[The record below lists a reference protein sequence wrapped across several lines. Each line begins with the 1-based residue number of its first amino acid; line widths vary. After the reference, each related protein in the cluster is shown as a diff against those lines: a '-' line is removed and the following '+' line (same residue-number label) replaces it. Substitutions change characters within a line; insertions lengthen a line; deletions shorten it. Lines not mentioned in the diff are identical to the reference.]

1 MSFSS
6 KAILAYHQLRG
17 ITFFSGP
24 SHPDNQGLAILLKEL
39 ALEKYIQKLAAF
51 EAHLPY
57 VHSQLALL
65 LLDPGDANTPKS
77 G

>member
-1 MSFSS
+1 MFKLLLKFLLS
-6 KAILAYHQLRG
+6 G
-17 ITFFSGP
+17 TFSGP